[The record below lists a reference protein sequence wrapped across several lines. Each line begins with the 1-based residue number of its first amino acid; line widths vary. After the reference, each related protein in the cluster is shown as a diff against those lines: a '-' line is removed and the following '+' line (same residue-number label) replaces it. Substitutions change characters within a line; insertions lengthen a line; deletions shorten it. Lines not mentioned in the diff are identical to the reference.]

1 MSRNVLLL
9 SPSFPYSFWSY
20 TESCAIQ
27 GVKAMTPPLG
37 LLTAAGLLPREW
49 SLRFVDLNTSELQEK
64 DWEWA
69 DMVMI
74 SAMLAQH
81 DSALE
86 LVAECR
92 RRKLPCVAGG
102 PYPTSLPQTF
112 ADAGCDFLVLG
123 EGEKC
128 VPLFLEA
135 LERGEISGIFTCE
148 DKPDLATESP
158 IPRYDLIRFDD
169 YSHVPVQIS
178 RGCPFD
184 CEFCDIVHL
193 YGRKQRYKTPEQ
205 VLTELEI
212 IYHLGYRH
220 HIFIV
225 DDNVIGNKTKAKEI
239 LERLIEWN
247 KRFDEPFGFGAQAS
261 IDLGQ
266 DPEMI
271 DLLTAANFGEVF
283 VGIESPDAD
292 VLKKNAKHHNVSNPL
307 AASLHN
313 LRANGLSVLASFV
326 IGFDGEKPG
335 IAERI
340 MAFVEENSLPVV
352 MLNQLYVIPNT
363 RLSHRIEAEG
373 RLKASLFGEYMK
385 GGLNYIPERPEAEIL
400 EDYIRLWEYLYEPS
414 RFLARAYRS
423 CLIIRPTRAHTAR
436 KLGLPH
442 EPRQTPKR
450 QRRDAHWTHTN
461 RLRLLSLARIIWHQ
475 GIKAPYRV
483 QFWGQLIGMLYRNP
497 SRIVRYLITCGMGES
512 MFAYRRYVMSW
523 RQRGK

>member
-1 MSRNVLLL
+1 MSLKVLLL
-9 SPSFPYSFWSY
+9 SPVFPYSFWSY

-69 DMVMI
+69 EMVMI

-92 RRKLPCVAGG
+92 RRKLPCVVGG
-102 PYPTSLPQTF
+102 PYPTSLPETF
-112 ADAGCDFLVLG
+112 VAAGCDFLILG
-123 EGEKC
+123 EGEKS

-135 LERGEISGIFTCE
+135 LQRGEISGIFTCE

-158 IPRYDLIRFDD
+158 IPRYDLIRFDN

-212 IYHLGYRH
+212 IYNLGYRH

-225 DDNVIGNKTKAKEI
+225 DDNIIGNKAKAKEI

-283 VGIESPDAD
+283 VGIESPDAE
-292 VLKKNAKHHNVSNPL
+292 VLRKNAKHHNVTNPL
-307 AASLHN
+307 AVSLHN

-363 RLSHRIEAEG
+363 KLSHRIEAEG
-373 RLKASLFGEYMK
+373 RLKANLFGEYMR
-385 GGLNYIPERPEAEIL
+385 GGLNYIPERPEGEIL

-414 RFLARAYRS
+414 RFLTRAYRS

-436 KLGLPH
+436 KSGLPH
-442 EPRQTPKR
+442 EQHQTRKR
-450 QRRDAHWTHTN
+450 HQRDVHWAHTN
-461 RLRLLSLARIIWHQ
+461 RLRLFSLARIIWHQ
-475 GIKAPYRV
+475 GIKAPYRM

-512 MFAYRRYVMSW
+512 MFAYRRYVLSW